1 VKSTLIAPALA
12 AALVFSG
19 AVAATADG
27 VRPGTTTAGQNNKG
41 GFDKIRIVTRTARVP
56 EEETEKEEKFEENVR
71 TARTLTVR
79 CEREDERVVGGGV
92 QTDAPDRVAVTGT
105 YPTADRAWT
114 GVTTPFAS
122 TKGRRIRA
130 YTITVYAVCKELE
143 KERRQW

>member
-1 VKSTLIAPALA
+1 MKSTLIAPALA

-27 VRPGTTTAGQNNKG
+27 VRPGTTTAGQSSKSKG
-41 GFDKIRIVTRTARVP
+41 EFDRIRIVTRTVRVP
-56 EEETEKEEKFEENVR
+56 EEETEKGEQGEHVR

-79 CEREDERVVGGGV
+79 CAREDERVVGGGV

-114 GVTTPFAS
+114 GVTTPFAN
-122 TKGRRIRA
+122 TRERTRA
-130 YTITVYAVCKELE
+130 YTITVFAVCKELE